1 MQLFLLSRIIMLR
14 LTSTQL
20 AEALRK
26 LWPHLLAELVSVF
39 DVQPGDKRDY
49 RLTIEGIKIVELMS
63 QLNIEDFQMNQWMFL
78 FDGYG
83 MDFVPAK
90 ERDLDMALQQRASA
104 NSAVSETGGRYGDV
118 FQPYL
123 VKFMCRS
130 SAFPATGAEEAEE
143 ELDYGRW
150 QFNFYKVQPAELEEE
165 TNFKE
170 TTPLETRAAAY
181 TPDEKRH
188 ELLSNSEATGDA
200 ADKIREREVFKY
212 AYTLQDLLASSNVK
226 MMRIDRQGADAL
238 IEKDFLKKPR
248 GEK

>member
-1 MQLFLLSRIIMLR
+1 MLKKMTEGFKDQAKSPTKDGEMRMQLFLLSRIIMLR

-90 ERDLDMALQQRASA
+90 ERDLDMAL
-104 NSAVSETGGRYGDV
+104 
-118 FQPYL
+118 
-123 VKFMCRS
+123 
-130 SAFPATGAEEAEE
+130 
-143 ELDYGRW
+143 
-150 QFNFYKVQPAELEEE
+150 
-165 TNFKE
+165 
-170 TTPLETRAAAY
+170 
-181 TPDEKRH
+181 
-188 ELLSNSEATGDA
+188 
-200 ADKIREREVFKY
+200 
-212 AYTLQDLLASSNVK
+212 
-226 MMRIDRQGADAL
+226 
-238 IEKDFLKKPR
+238 
-248 GEK
+248 